1 MPINSPVLRPR
12 AVASAVAA
20 ALGLSAPAI
29 LMAQAASG
37 DDAAGG
43 ALQEVT
49 VTGSRIVR
57 RDYEASSPIFTVG
70 AETLDQSS
78 QTGIES
84 ALNQLPQFKPAGN
97 QFVANQTESSAFTS
111 VGIATLNLRGLGTN
125 RSLVLINGKRAQ
137 PANATLVVDVN
148 TIPSAAIQNIEIIS
162 GGASSVYGADAIAG
176 VVNFILK
183 DNFEGLTVDLQ
194 TGGTE
199 RGDGQESRANAL
211 LGGKF
216 AEGRGHMMLGVDWTK
231 RDAVLQ
237 ADRDFYVNGWA
248 DKGTAGGSLRGSV
261 FRPNNAANRPSQAA
275 LNSVFSDFPA
285 GSANPANPIY
295 FNPDKTVFQSSP
307 ALGYTGP
314 LDGNIKLLNN
324 GSLSEVE
331 KQGLISSPLERY
343 SAFGRAQLKVNDTTS
358 AFVQANFS
366 AITVDST
373 LLYSP
378 AVTFWDAT
386 IPYDANHPVP
396 AELKTLLDS
405 RPAMATNPNAPWH
418 FERYLDFLGPRE
430 STNTSNVYQVM
441 VGVDGVLPVKDW
453 TWEAYASQGRTDAVT
468 FLKSGYASL
477 ARYRMLVTAPNY
489 GKNFSL
495 NANNGFIA
503 TCTSGIPVFD
513 NFQISQDC
521 IDAMSVPMK
530 NYTDFKQQ
538 IAEVN
543 LQGGLFDLPAGEVR
557 SAFGVSYRKNTV
569 LFQPDPLLGVQSVL
583 DQPIGLFAVSDTGGT
598 ADVKEAYAEFLVP
611 VLHDLPAIKQ
621 LNLELGFRYSDYNT
635 AGGQN
640 TWKALADW
648 KLNDVV
654 SFRGG
659 YQVANRAPNTAE
671 LFTGS
676 TLNVAQFPLGDPCAS
691 NTIAPWGNVAS
702 NPNRAKVQQ
711 LCSQIIGANGG
722 SVYDLNPNGYVGPFG
737 FFTLEIENL
746 SGNPNLKP
754 EEGRTWTAG
763 LVLRSPFEGALS
775 NLTTSLDWYRIQI
788 SGAISPISSLTTY
801 EQCLNGNGTSNPN
814 YSLDD
819 AGGFCK
825 LITRDKVSGDRLR
838 VDAPYLNL
846 GGIQTSGIDA
856 QVSWRSAFAEMGLQ
870 SVPGALSVNFIVNY
884 LDSYKTQANPG
895 APFLE
900 AAGTLAQNGQYEWRT
915 FTSFGYSASS
925 VNVGLTWSHLPET
938 KDSSVVTVPTSTA
951 RPVGAYDM
959 FDLTASWQATSKLSI
974 RAGIDNLF
982 DTDPKIVGANPPN
995 TNNATN
1001 TLPGYYDLLGRRFYV
1016 GLKATL

>member
-1 MPINSPVLRPR
+1 MLKKYSAHRPH
-12 AVASAVAA
+12 AVAA
-20 ALGLSAPAI
+20 AVATALSLSAPAPSI
-29 LMAQAASG
+29 AQQAANDG
-37 DDAAGG
+37 AG
-43 ALQEVT
+43 LLEEVT

-57 RDYEASSPIFTVG
+57 RDYEASSPILTVG
-70 AETLDQSS
+70 AEALDESS

-84 ALNQLPQFKPAGN
+84 ALNQLPQFKPAGS
-97 QFVANQTESSAFTS
+97 QFVANQTESSAFNS

-125 RSLVLINGKRAQ
+125 RSLVLVNGKRAQ

-183 DNFEGLTVDLQ
+183 DNFEGVTADLQ

-199 RGDGQESRANAL
+199 RGDGQESRASVL
-211 LGGKF
+211 GGGKF
-216 AEGRGHMMLGVDWTK
+216 ASGRGRAMLGIDWTK
-231 RDAVLQ
+231 RDKVLQ
-237 ADRDFYVNGWA
+237 SDRAFYRDGWA
-248 DKGTAGGSLRGSV
+248 DPGTPGASLRGST

-285 GSANPANPIY
+285 GAANPANPVY
-295 FNPDKTVFQSSP
+295 FNPDRTVFQSSP
-307 ALGYTGP
+307 AVGYNGP
-314 LDGNIKLLNN
+314 LDGTIKQLNN

-331 KQGLISSPLERY
+331 TQGLISSPLERY
-343 SAFGRAQLKVNDTTS
+343 SAFGRLDYKVTDSVNG
-358 AFVQANFS
+358 FLQANFS
-366 AITVDST
+366 SITVDSV

-386 IPYDANHPVP
+386 IPYDPNHPVP
-396 AELKTLLDS
+396 AELKSLLDS

-418 FERYLDFLGPRE
+418 LERYLDFLGPRT

-441 VGVDGVLPVKDW
+441 AGADGKLPVKDW

-513 NFQISQDC
+513 DFQISQDC

-530 NYTDFKQQ
+530 NYTDFKQR

-543 LQGGLFDLPAGEVR
+543 FQGGLFDLPAGEVR
-557 SAFGVSYRKNTV
+557 SAVGLSYRENSV
-569 LFQPDPLLGVQSVL
+569 SFQPDPLLGVQSVL
-583 DQPIGLFAVSDTGGT
+583 DQPIGLFAVSDTGGS
-598 ADVKEAYAEFLVP
+598 ADVKEAYTEFLVP
-611 VLHDLPAIKQ
+611 LLKDLPAVKQ

-648 KLNDVV
+648 KINNVI

-676 TLNVAQFPLGDPCAS
+676 TLNVAQFPVGDPCAS
-691 NTIAPWGNVAS
+691 NTLAPWGNVAS
-702 NPNRAKVQQ
+702 NPNRAKVQE
-711 LCSQIIGANGG
+711 LCSKIIGASGG
-722 SVYDLNPNGYVGPFG
+722 SVYDINPSSYVGPFG

-763 LVLRSPFEGALS
+763 LVFRSPFEGALS
-775 NLTTSLDWYRIQI
+775 NLTSSIDWYQITI

-801 EQCLNGNGTSNPN
+801 EQCLNGNGSSNPN
-814 YSLDD
+814 YDLNDP
-819 AGGFCK
+819 GGYCK
-825 LITRDKVSGDRLR
+825 LITRDRVSGDRLR

-846 GGIQTSGIDA
+846 GGIETSGVDV
-856 QVSWRSAFAEMGLQ
+856 QVSWRAPFDELHLPSI
-870 SVPGALSVNFIVNY
+870 PGALNANFVLNY

-915 FTSFGYSASS
+915 FTQLGYSVAA
-925 VNVGLTWSHLPET
+925 VNVGLSWNHLPKT
-938 KDSSVVTVPTSTA
+938 KDSSVVTVPTSTVQ
-951 RPVGAYDM
+951 PVEAYDL
-959 FDLTASWQATSKLSI
+959 FDLTASWRLNETVQV
-974 RAGIDNLF
+974 RAGVDNLF
-982 DTDPKIVGANPPN
+982 DADPKIVGRNPPN

-1001 TLPGYYDLLGRRFYV
+1001 TLPGYYDLLGRRYYL
-1016 GLKATL
+1016 GLKASF